1 MKTLKESILA
11 GIKESLLSDMED
23 TIASGDDYIKGV
35 NAEMHG
41 LNRAI
46 STIRNYDK
54 LNSRVY
60 INGRRCTVNFTNL
73 LSSLGYDANAMEL
86 TMYQLEDDVKDWHL
100 DIFLYKRDGGYTSR
114 SAYEHTIYLYN
125 GHFEK
130 FNDILK
136 KLLKPATKDS
146 DSFVYF
152 LNQLAHYEGQLV
164 MREDQLLK

>member
-11 GIKESLLSDMED
+11 DMED
-23 TIASGDDYIKGV
+23 TIVSGDDYIKGV
-35 NAEMHG
+35 KEEMRG
-41 LNRAI
+41 LNRAV
-46 STIRNYDK
+46 STIKSYDK
-54 LNSRVY
+54 LTSRVY
-60 INGRRCTVNFTNL
+60 INGRRCTMLFTNL
-73 LSSLGYDANAMEL
+73 LTSLGYDANAMEI
-86 TMYQLEDDVKDWHL
+86 TMYQLEDDLKDWHL
-100 DIFLYKRDGGYTSR
+100 DVFLYKQDGWSTCH

-146 DSFVYF
+146 DSFVHF
-152 LNQLAHYEGQLV
+152 LNKLAQYEGQLV

>member
-11 GIKESLLSDMED
+11 GMED
-23 TIASGDDYIKGV
+23 TIASGDDYIKGIKE
-35 NAEMHG
+35 EMQN
-41 LNRAI
+41 LKRAI
-46 STIRNYDK
+46 STIKSYDK
-54 LNSRVY
+54 LTSRVY
-60 INGRRCTVNFTNL
+60 INGHRCTIYFTNL
-73 LSSLGYDANAMEL
+73 LTSLGYDANAMEL
-86 TMYQLEDDVKDWHL
+86 TIYQLEDDLKDWHL
-100 DIFLYKRDGGYTSR
+100 DILLYKQDGGYTSR

-130 FNDILK
+130 FSDILK

-146 DSFVYF
+146 DSFAHF